1 MFKFVLYDALT
12 VTSGVNKHKV
22 STHGWPQV
30 FRVAP
35 ASGTLGS
42 VEDTQSSSDY
52 TAIRPSHL
60 PSRGVV
66 FRGPATSHHAVH
78 TSSVAPLK
86 SGTAPPMCEAVQH
99 TQCNGGAHLLR
110 LGIEDP
116 AVYQD
121 RSGRIPHTR
130 CFVRRNTGR
139 VAHTTQIT
147 RVLSSRND
155 CCFIGRSKQTLSRPT
170 HHPCLHSEL
179 MQGH

>member
-121 RSGRIPHTR
+121 RSLWSNP
-130 CFVRRNTGR
+130 
-139 VAHTTQIT
+139 AHPLFCVYATE
-147 RVLSSRND
+147 
-155 CCFIGRSKQTLSRPT
+155 
-170 HHPCLHSEL
+170 H
-179 MQGH
+179 